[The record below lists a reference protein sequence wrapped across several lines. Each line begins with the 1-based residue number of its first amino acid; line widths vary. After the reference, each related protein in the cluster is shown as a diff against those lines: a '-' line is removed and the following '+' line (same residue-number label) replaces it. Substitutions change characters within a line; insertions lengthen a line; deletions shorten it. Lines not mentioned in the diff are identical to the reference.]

1 VIERYARP
9 EMDRLWTSEYRYE
22 TWLRVELL
30 VCEAWGRLGVIPE
43 PALSDIRLLAR
54 VNMGRIRELEPALE
68 HEVLAFTTS
77 VGEQVGPSARFFH
90 YGLTSSD
97 VIDTALGVVL
107 TQACE
112 QLIDGA
118 KKLAGVLAEKARKY
132 KFTPIVGRTHGQHAE
147 PTTLGLKLALWYAEM
162 QRNIERLRRTRETVR
177 VGKLSGA
184 VGTFSHVSPEVERY
198 VCQQLGLEPAPI
210 SSQILQ
216 RDRHAEYATVL
227 AIVAGTLEKIALE
240 IRNLQRTELREVEE
254 PFQKGQKGSSAMP
267 HKRNPVRCE
276 RISGLARLVR
286 TYAFAVLENQALWHE
301 RDLTQSSVERVAL
314 PDATILLDYMMHSL
328 SDLIGDLQVYPET
341 MEANLKKTGGLIFSG
356 DVLLGL
362 VNRGLEREEA
372 YAIVQEMA
380 MAAWQEGKMTFHD
393 HVLKHERIRALFGEG
408 EIEALFD
415 PAGAFKRVGEIFA
428 RVGLE

>member
-1 VIERYARP
+1 
-9 EMDRLWTSEYRYE
+9 
-22 TWLRVELL
+22 
-30 VCEAWGRLGVIPE
+30 
-43 PALSDIRLLAR
+43 
-54 VNMGRIRELEPALE
+54 
-68 HEVLAFTTS
+68 
-77 VGEQVGPSARFFH
+77 
-90 YGLTSSD
+90 
-97 VIDTALGVVL
+97 
-107 TQACE
+107 
-112 QLIDGA
+112 LIDGA
-118 KKLAGVLAEKARKY
+118 KELAGVLAVKARKH
-132 KFTPIVGRTHGQHAE
+132 KFTPMVGRTHGVHAE
-147 PTTLGLKLALWYAEM
+147 PTTFGLKLALWYAEM
-162 QRNIERLRRTRETVR
+162 QRNIERLRRTLETVR

-184 VGTFSHVSPEVERY
+184 VGTFSHVSPDVEGY

-286 TYAFAVLENQALWHE
+286 TYTFAVLESQALWHE

-314 PDATILLDYMMHSL
+314 PDATILLDYMLHSL
-328 SDLIGDLQVYPET
+328 ADIIRDLQVYPET

-372 YAIVQEMA
+372 YALVQEMA
-380 MAAWQEGKMTFHD
+380 MAAWQEGKMTFRD
-393 HVLKHERIRALFGEG
+393 HVLKHGRIRALFGEG

-415 PAGAFKRVGEIFA
+415 PAGALRRVGEIFT